1 MTSRPSSSIESRA
14 RRLASK
20 VDHEQLLQHAERLQ
34 KEGARAAVV
43 FWRAIE
49 IHKENRALESSLALG
64 EVMGQAV
71 YELRP
76 AGRLPSDGMG
86 LER

>member
-1 MTSRPSSSIESRA
+1 
-14 RRLASK
+14 
-20 VDHEQLLQHAERLQ
+20 
-34 KEGARAAVV
+34 V

-64 EVMGQAV
+64 QAMGNAV

-76 AGRLPSDGMG
+76 GGRLPNDGIG
-86 LER
+86 LEL